1 MAGGRH
7 IAKGRLTVTSSGP
20 RPVEIL
26 VVDLQ
31 DLLVTTCLLA
41 DTADDS
47 RPVENVAF
55 SFTKVRVAYTQQ
67 APTGG
72 AGSVS
77 EFGWDVAA
85 GHA

>member
-1 MAGGRH
+1 
-7 IAKGRLTVTSSGP
+7 
-20 RPVEIL
+20 
-26 VVDLQ
+26 
-31 DLLVTTCLLA
+31 
-41 DTADDS
+41 
-47 RPVENVAF
+47 VENVAF
-55 SFTKVRVAYTQQ
+55 SFKKIRVAYTQQ